1 MSAADT
7 ALVPTAPARP
17 AESSAAAGS
26 ARAPQMKIIH
36 RIVQHRGRRYSL
48 KLGADI
54 WEILERSAQRRG
66 KRLNRLIGE
75 IAEACPPGANLSA
88 TLRSYCVDE
97 LKLQVRDLEQ
107 KLREMS
113 MSTQG
118 ISAASV
124 ADACPSP
131 CFLLNAQSLVLKTNG
146 AAQKWL
152 SIDEAALR
160 DKPIDRYMQ
169 IKVPVPLPQILEQ
182 FAAGRSNVY
191 PARVICLRPGRLIMA
206 KGNLCPA
213 VVRGDGDLLY
223 FLMIDASA

>member
-1 MSAADT
+1 MSAADPALATTTT
-7 ALVPTAPARP
+7 ARAP
-17 AESSAAAGS
+17 AESGS
-26 ARAPQMKIIH
+26 TRLPQMKIIH

-54 WEILERSAQRRG
+54 WDILERSAQRRG
-66 KRLNRLIGE
+66 KRLNRLVGE

-97 LKLQVRDLEQ
+97 LKLQVSELEQ

-131 CFLLNAQSLVLKTNG
+131 CFLLNAQSLVLKTNS

-182 FAAGRSNVY
+182 FAAGRSSVF

-206 KGNLCPA
+206 KGSLCPA
-213 VVRGDGDLLY
+213 VVRNDGDLLY
-223 FLMIDASA
+223 FLMIDATA

>member
-7 ALVPTAPARP
+7 ALVPTASARGP
-17 AESSAAAGS
+17 AESGS

-97 LKLQVRDLEQ
+97 LKLQV
-107 KLREMS
+107 
-113 MSTQG
+113 
-118 ISAASV
+118 
-124 ADACPSP
+124 
-131 CFLLNAQSLVLKTNG
+131 
-146 AAQKWL
+146 
-152 SIDEAALR
+152 
-160 DKPIDRYMQ
+160 
-169 IKVPVPLPQILEQ
+169 
-182 FAAGRSNVY
+182 
-191 PARVICLRPGRLIMA
+191 
-206 KGNLCPA
+206 
-213 VVRGDGDLLY
+213 
-223 FLMIDASA
+223 

>member
-1 MSAADT
+1 MSSADT
-7 ALVPTAPARP
+7 ALVPTTQPRGG
-17 AESSAAAGS
+17 AEGGV

-75 IAEACPPGANLSA
+75 IAEGCPPGANLSA

-97 LKLQVRDLEQ
+97 LKLQVRELEQ
-107 KLREMS
+107 KLRETS

-131 CFLLNAQSLVLKTNG
+131 CFLLNAQNLVLKTNA

-152 SIDEAALR
+152 SIDEATLR

-169 IKVPVPLPQILEQ
+169 IKVPVPLSQILEQ
-182 FAAGRSNVY
+182 YAAGRSNVF

-206 KGNLCPA
+206 KGSLCPA
-213 VVRGDGDLLY
+213 VVRSEGDLLY

>member
-1 MSAADT
+1 
-7 ALVPTAPARP
+7 
-17 AESSAAAGS
+17 
-26 ARAPQMKIIH
+26 
-36 RIVQHRGRRYSL
+36 
-48 KLGADI
+48 
-54 WEILERSAQRRG
+54 
-66 KRLNRLIGE
+66 
-75 IAEACPPGANLSA
+75 
-88 TLRSYCVDE
+88 
-97 LKLQVRDLEQ
+97 
-107 KLREMS
+107 

-131 CFLLNAQSLVLKTNG
+131 CFLLNAQNLVLKTNA

-152 SIDEAALR
+152 SIDEASLR

-182 FAAGRSNVY
+182 YAAGRSNVF

-206 KGNLCPA
+206 KGSICPA
-213 VVRGDGDLLY
+213 VVRSEGDLLY

>member
-7 ALVPTAPARP
+7 AISSQSGARAPAEGGP
-17 AESSAAAGS
+17 
-26 ARAPQMKIIH
+26 ARAPQLKIIH

-75 IAEACPPGANLSA
+75 IAETCPPGANLSA

-97 LKLQVRDLEQ
+97 LKLQVHDLEQ
-107 KLREMS
+107 KLRELS

-124 ADACPSP
+124 ADACPAP
-131 CFLLNAQSLVLKTNG
+131 CFLLNAQNLVLKTNA

-152 SIDEAALR
+152 SIDENSLR

-169 IKVPVPLPQILEQ
+169 IKVPIPLPQILGQ
-182 FAAGRSNVY
+182 FASGRSNVF

-206 KGNLCPA
+206 KGSICPA
-213 VVRGDGDLLY
+213 VVRSEGDLLY

>member
-7 ALVPTAPARP
+7 ALVPTTPPRGQADGGA
-17 AESSAAAGS
+17 

-66 KRLNRLIGE
+66 RRLNRLIGE
-75 IAEACPPGANLSA
+75 IAEGCPPGANLSA

-131 CFLLNAQSLVLKTNG
+131 CFLLNAQSLVLKTNA

-182 FAAGRSNVY
+182 YAAGRSNVF

-206 KGNLCPA
+206 KGSICPA
-213 VVRGDGDLLY
+213 VVRSDGDLLY

>member
-1 MSAADT
+1 MSAAD
-7 ALVPTAPARP
+7 PAIISPPVARGS
-17 AESSAAAGS
+17 AESGP
-26 ARAPQMKIIH
+26 ARAPQLKIIH

-75 IAEACPPGANLSA
+75 IAENCPPGANLSA

-97 LKLQVRDLEQ
+97 LKLQVHELEQ
-107 KLREMS
+107 KLRELS

-131 CFLLNAQSLVLKTNG
+131 CFLLNAQNLVLKTNA

-152 SIDEAALR
+152 SIDEASLR

-182 FAAGRSNVY
+182 FASGRSNVF

-206 KGNLCPA
+206 KGSICPA
-213 VVRGDGDLLY
+213 VVRSEGDLLY

>member
-7 ALVPTAPARP
+7 ALVPTVSARGP
-17 AESSAAAGS
+17 AESGS

-107 KLREMS
+107 KLRETS
-113 MSTQG
+113 MTTQG

-152 SIDEAALR
+152 SIDEATLR

-182 FAAGRSNVY
+182 FAAGRSNVF

>member
-1 MSAADT
+1 MSAAET
-7 ALVPTAPARP
+7 SLATT
-17 AESSAAAGS
+17 AAARAATENNL
-26 ARAPQMKIIH
+26 ARLPQMKIVH

-48 KLGADI
+48 KLGSDI
-54 WEILERSAQRRG
+54 WDILERSAQRRS
-66 KRLNRLIGE
+66 KRLNRLVGE

-97 LKLQVRDLEQ
+97 LKLQVSELEH

-131 CFLLNAQSLVLKTNG
+131 CFLLNAQNLVLKTNA

-152 SIDEAALR
+152 SIDEVALR

-169 IKVPVPLPQILEQ
+169 IKVPVPLPQIVEQ
-182 FAAGRSNVY
+182 FAAGRSAVF

-206 KGNLCPA
+206 KGSLCPA

-223 FLMIDASA
+223 FLMIDATA

>member
-7 ALVPTAPARP
+7 ALVPTASARGP
-17 AESSAAAGS
+17 AESGS

-107 KLREMS
+107 KLRESS
-113 MSTQG
+113 MTTQG

-152 SIDEAALR
+152 SIDEATLR

-182 FAAGRSNVY
+182 FAAGRSNVF

>member
-7 ALVPTAPARP
+7 ALVPTASARGP
-17 AESSAAAGS
+17 AESGS

-107 KLREMS
+107 KLRETS
-113 MSTQG
+113 MTTQG

-152 SIDEAALR
+152 SIDEATLR

-182 FAAGRSNVY
+182 FAAGRSNVF

>member
-1 MSAADT
+1 MSAADPAIST
-7 ALVPTAPARP
+7 QSGARAPS
-17 AESSAAAGS
+17 EGGL
-26 ARAPQMKIIH
+26 ARAPQLKIIH

-75 IAEACPPGANLSA
+75 IAETCAPGANLSA

-97 LKLQVRDLEQ
+97 LKLQVHDLEQ
-107 KLREMS
+107 KLRELS

-131 CFLLNAQSLVLKTNG
+131 CFLLNAQNLVLKTNA

-169 IKVPVPLPQILEQ
+169 IKVPVPLPQILDQ
-182 FAAGRSNVY
+182 YAAGRSNVF

-206 KGNLCPA
+206 KGSICPA
-213 VVRGDGDLLY
+213 VVRSEGDLLY